1 MSSISY
7 VGKLMKRKDEEPEG
21 GGSVGKKTCVNECK

>member
-21 GGSVGKKTCVNECK
+21 GGSVGKKNMCK